1 MGQIQRGE
9 SRSYQG
15 GSRKKVVERLADAEL
30 FKVGSGSLL
39 ATVSLD
45 DSVVRGSLG
54 IDARITESI
63 SAVADG
69 WIEKEWNSAK
79 TNFGVMGGVR
89 IKW

>member
-1 MGQIQRGE
+1 
-9 SRSYQG
+9 
-15 GSRKKVVERLADAEL
+15 LADAEL

-39 ATVSLD
+39 ATVSMDNLAA
-45 DSVVRGSLG
+45 RGNLG

>member
-1 MGQIQRGE
+1 M
-9 SRSYQG
+9 
-15 GSRKKVVERLADAEL
+15 ADAEL

-39 ATVSLD
+39 ATVSMDNLAA
-45 DSVVRGSLG
+45 RGNLG
-54 IDARITESI
+54 LDARITESI

-69 WIEKEWNSAK
+69 WVEREWNNAK